1 MEQQKTNVQDQAI
14 LIQNRHA
21 AMLKQQQMQSEIL
34 LKQIQSQ
41 MESEVKMKNDMVR
54 HQISILGEIQMQ
66 NPTEVINI
74 NGIMDQIQ
82 RENSDKSGSNN
93 TM

>member
-1 MEQQKTNVQDQAI
+1 M
-14 LIQNRHA
+14 
-21 AMLKQQQMQSEIL
+21 
-34 LKQIQSQ
+34 
-41 MESEVKMKNDMVR
+41 KMKNDMVR